1 MTLEYNRDNSLKMQ
15 GWIRKQTFSPQ
26 MEKTLRR
33 FSSWEVSE
41 LIFKVNQSTFRGRL
55 MADPGLPDGEVEE
68 DGRQRWFSLEEI
80 NEMRRKMKVNR
91 KGLLPYRPQGKR
103 AIRAAIAN
111 FKGGA
116 GKSTVIDAITGRRPL
131 TRGQVILDGQDVS
144 QLGAVARRRLG
155 LSRSFQR
162 TSIFNGMPVRKQV
175 ELASYKMGMS
185 DSAADAE
192 AVLEELDLA
201 RLGNVMAEDL
211 GYGEQRRLD
220 LGLAL
225 VGRPTVLLLDEPMA
239 GLSVK
244 ESLDLAQHL
253 KALTSRWE
261 VSVLLVEHDMDVVF
275 GISDVI
281 TVFELGRVIAQGAPA
296 EVRANPRVREAYL
309 GSTA

>member
-1 MTLEYNRDNSLKMQ
+1 MTSYVLETRDVAIHFGGVKALDGVSL
-15 GWIRKQTFSPQ
+15 
-26 MEKTLRR
+26 TLGKGQILG
-33 FSSWEVSE
+33 
-41 LIFKVNQSTFRGRL
+41 LIGPN
-55 MADPGLPDGEVEE
+55 
-68 DGRQRWFSLEEI
+68 
-80 NEMRRKMKVNR
+80 
-91 KGLLPYRPQGKR
+91 
-103 AIRAAIAN
+103 
-111 FKGGA
+111 GA

-144 QLGAVARRRLG
+144 QLGAVERRRLG

-162 TSIFNGMPVRKQV
+162 TSIFGGMPVRKQV

-201 RLGNVMAEDL
+201 HLGDVMAEEL

-220 LGLAL
+220 LALAL
-225 VGRPTVLLLDEPMA
+225 VGRPKMLMLDEPMA

-275 GISDVI
+275 GISDVV
-281 TVFELGRVIAQGAPA
+281 TVFELGRVIANGEPA
-296 EVRANPRVREAYL
+296 QVRADPRVREAYL
-309 GSTA
+309 GSAA